1 MFAFPRLSPA
11 TTAPVVGEMVSVP
24 LALAV
29 TEVTLPPPTQVPSTP
44 RKQPPESEM
53 PFAKVEVELEL
64 EVIEPPVKVSPL
76 EAASLAAEIPPVKV
90 EVAAAVD

>member
-1 MFAFPRLSPA
+1 MFALPRLSPA

-29 TEVTLPPPTQVPSTP
+29 TEVTPPPPTQVPSTP
-44 RKQPPESEM
+44 RKHPPESEI
-53 PFAKVEVELEL
+53 PFA
-64 EVIEPPVKVSPL
+64 
-76 EAASLAAEIPPVKV
+76 KV